1 MKKRLIA
8 LRVNGDLHELA
19 VLPHE
24 RLLDLIRDQLG
35 LTGTKEGC
43 GEGECGACTVLLNG
57 RPVNACLI
65 LAPQADGA
73 EVVTIEGL
81 SQDGDLS
88 LLQATFVDLG
98 AVQCGFCSPGMIMTA
113 KALLDKNSDPTE
125 GDVRDALAG
134 NLCRCTGYQKIADAV
149 IETARL
155 LRGRPGTPAGR
166 GA

>member
-81 SQDGDLS
+81 SQDGALS

>member
-155 LRGRPGTPAGR
+155 LRARPGTPAGR